1 MSVLSLSYWES
12 DVYWRQNNKDFA
24 DRAHKMAENSWYEE
38 ITSLSP
44 YVHVNACNTFQ
55 PVSCSIQSQCQQPYP
70 VDSCHSLCT
79 VDEMLHVLLLLS
91 MWLFH
96 RHTASSKWQHR
107 PLLSSSPM
115 TVSPA
120 LQSTTQL
127 FNDVHTV
134 STVTKCYDI
143 TATIFSYVLLS
154 AQSQCISHIETSW
167 TLYRSQCSTDL
178 HQTCHHASV
187 PGDVITYCF
196 W

>member
-1 MSVLSLSYWES
+1 MNV
-12 DVYWRQNNKDFA
+12 
-24 DRAHKMAENSWYEE
+24 
-38 ITSLSP
+38 
-44 YVHVNACNTFQ
+44 CNTFQ
-55 PVSCSIQSQCQQPYP
+55 LVSCSIQSQCQQPYP
-70 VDSCHSLCT
+70 VDSWRSLCT
-79 VDEMLHVLLLLS
+79 VDEMFHVLLLRS

-127 FNDVHTV
+127 VNDVQTV
-134 STVTKCYDI
+134 STVIKFYDI

-154 AQSQCISHIETSW
+154 AQCISHIEQIIKSVCLCVSEWVSLSYKTSW
-167 TLYRSQCSTDL
+167 TLCRSQCSTDL
-178 HQTCHHASV
+178 QQTCHHGTV

-196 W
+196 WWKSGILTSIKP